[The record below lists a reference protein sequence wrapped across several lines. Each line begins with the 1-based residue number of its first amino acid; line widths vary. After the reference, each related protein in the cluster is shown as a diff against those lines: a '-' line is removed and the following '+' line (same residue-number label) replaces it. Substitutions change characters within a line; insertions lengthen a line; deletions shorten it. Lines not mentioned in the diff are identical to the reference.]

1 MSPLRTG
8 LLAFKKLINHSKKRT
23 DVSKLKFGLQHPCFT
38 YDGQGNAIFET
49 VKERAQYA
57 EEHGFDGFFV
67 MDHFLQIPFV
77 GAIDEPMLEAWTTIS
92 ALTQVTSKIK
102 LGTLVT
108 GNIYRNPALLAKMA
122 ANVDLMSN
130 GRLIFGIGAGW
141 FEAEASAY
149 DLPFYT
155 IPERGKRL
163 EESVQVIKGM
173 WTNPKG
179 FTFQG
184 NYYKVNNALCLPET
198 IQKPHPPII
207 IGGGGEK
214 QTLRIVARY
223 ADACNLFGG
232 PKTIKAKLDVLK
244 KHCSEVR
251 RDYDEISKTCL
262 MTVVIGEIKEDLASA
277 LAEVRDPGVSDE
289 QLDEM
294 LLYGTPDEVAAKI
307 EQLMQAGIQYLI
319 VNFKGD
325 NASSRLSLEA
335 TTNSEKDSLKLFAE
349 KVVTK
354 FQ

>member
-1 MSPLRTG
+1 M
-8 LLAFKKLINHSKKRT
+8 
-23 DVSKLKFGLQHPCFT
+23 SKLKFGLQHPCFT
-38 YDGQGNAIFET
+38 YDGMGNGIFET

-57 EEHGFDGFFV
+57 EKHGFDGFFV

-77 GAIDEPMLEAWTTIS
+77 GAIDEPILEGWTTIS

-130 GRLIFGIGAGW
+130 GRLILGIGAGW
-141 FEAEASAY
+141 FEAEANAY
-149 DLPFYT
+149 DIPFYT
-155 IPERGKRL
+155 IPKRGKRL
-163 EESVQVIKGM
+163 EESVQIIKGM

-184 NYYKVNNALCLPET
+184 DYYKVNNALCLPEPT
-198 IQKPHPPII
+198 QKPHPPIM

-214 QTLRIVARY
+214 QTLRTVAKY

-244 KHCSEVR
+244 KHCSDVD
-251 RDYDEISKTCL
+251 RDYNGILKSCL
-262 MTVVIGEIKEDLASA
+262 TTVVIAEDKAGLASA
-277 LAEVRDPGVSDE
+277 LTGVREPDVSDE

-294 LLYGTPDEVAAKI
+294 VLYGTPDEVAAKV
-307 EQLMQAGIQYLI
+307 EHFMQSGIQYLI
-319 VNFKGD
+319 VNFRG
-325 NASSRLSLEA
+325 S
-335 TTNSEKDSLKLFAE
+335 SEKNSLKLFVE
-349 KVVTK
+349 KVVPQ

>member
-1 MSPLRTG
+1 MP
-8 LLAFKKLINHSKKRT
+8 
-23 DVSKLKFGLQHPCFT
+23 KLKFGLQHPCFT

-49 VKERAQYA
+49 VKERVQYA

-77 GAIDEPMLEAWTTIS
+77 GAIDEPMLESWTTIS

-102 LGTLVT
+102 LGPLVT

-130 GRLIFGIGAGW
+130 GRLILGIGASW
-141 FEAEASAY
+141 FEAEANAY
-149 DLPFYT
+149 DIPFYT
-155 IPERGKRL
+155 PLERGKRL
-163 EESVQVIKGM
+163 EESVQIIKGM
-173 WTNPKG
+173 WTSPRG

-184 NYYKVNNALCLPET
+184 NYYKVNNALCLPEP
-198 IQKPHPPII
+198 IQKPHPPIM

-214 QTLRIVARY
+214 QTLQIVARY

-232 PKTIKAKLDVLK
+232 SKTIKAKLDVLK
-244 KHCSEVR
+244 KHCSAVG
-251 RDYDEISKTCL
+251 RDYDEILKTAL
-262 MTVVIGEIKEDLASA
+262 TTVVISDNKEDLALA

-289 QLDEM
+289 ELDEIV
-294 LLYGTPDEVAAKI
+294 LYGTPDEVAAKI
-307 EQLMQAGIQYLI
+307 EQRMRAGIQYLI
-319 VNFKGD
+319 VNFRGRLG
-325 NASSRLSLEA
+325 NPSSKLLLET
-335 TTNSEKDSLKLFAE
+335 TTNSEATSLKLFAE